1 MDARYV
7 ELANRIGLGQSNRI
21 AGLFGMIADAAE
33 ADLLLALPGNA
44 PAMAEKLGRPED
56 EITGMLHTLF
66 IKGLVFPSKKT
77 DPPTYKMCRDLVQFH
92 DASILW
98 PDAPREYLGSL
109 ALTSWMLNG
118 PMWPKFSARWF
129 PGHSQGSFLWAL
141 RFRPRPT
148 CWPLRMY
155 KTLLRTLATLL

>member
-77 DPPTYKMCRDLVQFH
+77 DPPTYKMCRDLQFH
-92 DASILW
+92 DAPILW
-98 PDAPREYLGSL
+98 PDAPGVLDLWADFMDVE
-109 ALTSWMLNG
+109 
-118 PMWPKFSARWF
+118 WPDVAKVFIARWF
-129 PGHSQGSFLWAL
+129 PAVHSESFLWAL

-148 CWPLRMY
+148 CWP
-155 KTLLRTLATLL
+155 